1 MLFTDIVDSTR
12 FWDKHGDTA
21 GRLMLDR
28 HNTLLFPVV
37 EAFRGT
43 IIKTIGDSIMASF
56 KTPNEGVNAAI
67 AMQQQILKARRSDS
81 TFDVHIRIG
90 VHTGQAIVE
99 SNDVFGDTVNVAS
112 RVEGAAKSDE
122 ILVSEATARKLSKKK
137 AKYGL
142 KRKRHFV
149 PKGKRRR
156 MSVWECDWSSVQN
169 LTDSVRHPKVF
180 PPNRRQHIELGFY
193 VIILIVS
200 VFLLFREFLRY
211 YLADTSVLTPYMAP
225 LHPIL
230 KWGLGIAGLI
240 MTIWAVR
247 RLKRVSKS
255 PIWLF
260 RVLKGGSFFGLLFFS
275 SLFIAESIDLDLG
288 PYWKQP
294 CFRTKHRFIEV
305 IADDVVVRKAPQKR
319 SPVITESNKNA
330 IYIFI
335 KKVKKKRF
343 TFAKVA
349 LFNDD
354 APYGYILER
363 RPAKIGVPAI
373 TLIESRRMIIRYYH
387 LYALLIGSLG
397 FLYGAWSF
405 RLKPL

>member
-1 MLFTDIVDSTR
+1 MFTDIVDSTR

-21 GRLMLDR
+21 GRIMLDR

-37 EAFRGT
+37 EAFKGT

-56 KTPNEGVNAAI
+56 KTPKDGVEAAI
-67 AMQQQILKARRSDS
+67 AMQQQLRKARRSDS
-81 TFDVHIRIG
+81 TFGVHIRIG

-99 SNDVFGDTVNVAS
+99 SNDVFGDTVNVAA

-122 ILVSEATARKLSKKK
+122 ILVSEATARKLSNKKTR
-137 AKYGL
+137 YGL
-142 KRKRHFV
+142 KKKRHFV

-156 MSVWECDWSSVQN
+156 MSVWVCDWSSVQN
-169 LTDSVRHPKVF
+169 LTVGVRHQKVF

-193 VIILIVS
+193 AAVLIFA

-211 YLADTSVLTPYMAP
+211 FLADTSVLTPYTAP
-225 LHPIL
+225 LNPML
-230 KWGLGIAGLI
+230 KWGLGIGGLI
-240 MTIWAVR
+240 AIILAVH
-247 RLKRVSKS
+247 RLKSVSKP
-255 PIWLF
+255 PIWIF
-260 RVLKGGSFFGLLFFS
+260 RILKGGSFFGLFFFS
-275 SLFIAESIDLDLG
+275 SLHIAETIDLDVG

-294 CFRTKHRFIEV
+294 YYRTEHRFVEI
-305 IADDVVVRKAPQKR
+305 IADDVFVRKAPQKR
-319 SPVITESNKNA
+319 SPIIAESNKNDL
-330 IYIFI
+330 YVLI
-335 KKVKKKRF
+335 KKVKKKRA
-343 TFAKVA
+343 TYAKVA
-349 LFNDD
+349 IFNDY

-373 TLIESRRMIIRYYH
+373 TLIESHQLIIRHYH
-387 LYALLIGSLG
+387 LYAFLVGALG